1 MTLINPIISKV
12 LSPAHILIG
21 FAWVTLACTE
31 PPSTG
36 DSNGDAE
43 TSSSGDGDGDGD
55 PEQLGPTWHQD
66 IAPIVA
72 QRCVGCHQTGSIG
85 PFSLDNYADASV
97 WAALALDAMQSKQMP
112 PWGQDNT
119 DDCQPRHPFLNDP
132 RPTADELSLFA
143 AWLDAGTPEGD
154 PATAAPLPEPPQLSL
169 QNSDVTLPIPTAV
182 EVGPGP
188 DQFWCLVIDPG
199 FEQDTYINGSQIVP
213 GNDAIV
219 HHALV
224 YVDAEGQSDALAD
237 ANGRYECFG
246 GPEVDGA
253 LIAVWAPGVP
263 PQETPEDV
271 AFKIPAGAKLVIQ
284 MHYHPT
290 GAIEVDPNTSI
301 QLRFAPEL
309 PAYVAEYALPG
320 NEGSQDNT
328 GYGLQP
334 GPADPG
340 GVAEF
345 RVPAGVSDHTERML
359 IYVPP
364 ILNGSVIDE
373 VLIWQVGSH
382 MHYVGV
388 DLRLGVERIEPEE
401 GTGIDGECFLQT
413 PYYDFEWQRTYR
425 YDAPL
430 EDMPTVRP
438 GDAIT
443 IDCLYNNSMS
453 NPHLVDA
460 LAEQGLDA
468 PIDVFLGEETLDEM
482 CLGVVGFA
490 TPL

>member
-1 MTLINPIISKV
+1 MAIIGPRTSKF
-12 LSPAHILIG
+12 LLPTFILIG
-21 FAWVTLACTE
+21 LACTE
-31 PPSTG
+31 PPSTS
-36 DSNGDAE
+36 DSNADAE
-43 TSSSGDGDGDGD
+43 TSASSGDGDGDGD
-55 PEQLGPTWHQD
+55 SELGPTWHQD
-66 IAPIVA
+66 IAPIVHA
-72 QRCVGCHQTGSIG
+72 RCVGCHQSGSIA
-85 PFSLDNYADASV
+85 PFSLDNYEDAAI
-97 WAALALDAMQSKQMP
+97 WATLALDQMQTKQMP

-119 DDCQPRHPFLNDP
+119 DECQPRHGFLNDP

-143 AWLDAGTPEGD
+143 QWLDAGTPEGD
-154 PATAAPLPEPPQLSL
+154 PATAAALPEPPELSL
-169 QNSDVTLPIPTAV
+169 ANPDLTLPIPTEI

-188 DQFWCLVIDPG
+188 DQFWCLVLDPG
-199 FEQDTYINGSQIVP
+199 FTQDTYINGTQIVP

-224 YVDAEGQSDALAD
+224 YVDAEGESDALVD
-237 ANGRYECFG
+237 GSGRYECFG

-253 LIAVWAPGVP
+253 LIAVWAPGVL
-263 PQETPEDV
+263 PQETPPDV
-271 AFKIPAGAKLVIQ
+271 AFEIPAGAKLVMQ

-290 GAIEVDPNTSI
+290 GASEVDPNTSL
-301 QLRFAPEL
+301 QLRFAPET

-320 NEGSQDNT
+320 NEGSQDDN

-334 GPADPG
+334 GPADTG
-340 GVAEF
+340 GVPEF
-345 RVPAGVSDHTERML
+345 RVPAGAVDHTEQML

-364 ILNGSVIDE
+364 VVNGAVIDKA
-373 VLIWQVGSH
+373 LIWQVGAH

-388 DLRLGVERIEPEE
+388 DLRLGVERIQPEE
-401 GTGIDGECFLQT
+401 GTGFDAECFLQT

-425 YDAPL
+425 YDAAL

-443 IDCLYNNSMS
+443 IDCRYDNSMS
-453 NPHLVDA
+453 NPHLVEA
-460 LAEQGLDA
+460 LAEQNLDA

-490 TPL
+490 TEL